1 MSRKNGLAPTAGAL
15 LVMSAFG
22 PVWGQEAPAAAT
34 QVAAAGEAQPLV
46 LETVTVTARRRS
58 EEAQSVPAPISVV
71 SGQQLEAQGIYQVQD
86 LQQVLPNVSSQ
97 FLHARQSS
105 VAVRGIGNNTA
116 NEGLEGS
123 VGLYLDNVFLGRPGQ
138 AVFDLLDLA
147 QIELLRGPQGTLFGK
162 NTTAGVLNISTRLP
176 TFVPEGSIEA
186 SLGNRGTRQLKGSY
200 SAPVSDT
207 VALRVSAY
215 GTHDDGWLKNLQDNR
230 RFDEINR
237 QGVRAQVLVKQGA
250 DFSLRLIAE
259 HNEEQSSTGTLVP
272 YSYAP
277 LSRGTAGNNL
287 ASNPTTYAAWAVARG
302 ATQVITNPYDY
313 NVSIDAEQ
321 QANVHQSAFSAEA
334 NWNLG
339 GYRLTSVTAW
349 RDWNFS
355 PLNDL
360 DGTNLASLTG
370 GFKTKEDQ
378 YSQEFRLASPTG
390 GFQDYVVGAY
400 FYRQKASSYNH
411 YETGPLAVALSG
423 GAYPNNNLLSGNGQA
438 TTDSQALFGQDTLHL
453 TPEFDL
459 TGGLRLT
466 SERKAARIA
475 QNDLAVLPSSPPV
488 FASLPIFAHWDSGD
502 LSRKDNSA
510 AALLNTSWKAGPGVL
525 AYATLSHGE
534 KSGGYNVNSVGS
546 VGSAFGVDAVT
557 IQPEKADNLDLGVK
571 TTWWDNRLRVNGNL
585 FVTKVRDY
593 QAVTSRFYAA
603 TQGNIGVLT
612 NVGDLTSKGLEFDV
626 RARVAQR
633 LTLNLNGAYTH
644 ATFDSGTAPAPYE
657 VFNDVGNPASPLQG
671 YGKGVRSIAGNWVN
685 GAPKWTVNLG
695 GQYRHPAGDAGEP
708 YLNANWSW
716 RSETFGDINNS
727 SYSRI
732 PSYGIANLAAGWRV
746 AQGGGQWDLSIWVK
760 NVTDKHHF
768 LGLTSL
774 NNNAYAAS
782 AGQPRTVGASV
793 RYDL

>member
-1 MSRKNGLAPTAGAL
+1 MSKKNLRVPTVGAL
-15 LVMSAFG
+15 LVATAFG
-22 PVWGQEAPAAAT
+22 PARAQVAPAIDAT
-34 QVAAAGEAQPLV
+34 QVAAAREAPSLV
-46 LETVTVTARRRS
+46 LETVTVTARRRV
-58 EEAQSVPAPISVV
+58 ENAQAVPAPISVV

-86 LQQVLPNVSSQ
+86 LQQALPNVTSQ

-138 AVFDLLDLA
+138 AVFDLLDLE

-162 NTTAGVLNISTRLP
+162 NTTAGVLNISTRQP
-176 TFVPEGSIEA
+176 TFEPEGHVEA
-186 SLGNRGTRQLKGSY
+186 TLGSRGTKQLKGSY
-200 SAPVSDT
+200 SGPLADS
-207 VALRVSAY
+207 VAFRVSAY
-215 GTHDDGWLKNLQDNR
+215 GTHDDGWLKNLQDDR
-230 RFDEINR
+230 HFDEINR
-237 QGVRAQVLVKQGA
+237 QGVRAQVLVKPGA

-259 HNEEQSSTGTLVP
+259 HNEEQSNTGTLVP
-272 YSYAP
+272 YAYAP
-277 LSRGTAGNNL
+277 LSRGTPGNNQAGN
-287 ASNPTTYAAWAVARG
+287 ATTYAAWALARG
-302 ATQVITNPYDY
+302 ATQVITDPYDY
-313 NVSIDAEQ
+313 NVSINAAQ

-349 RDWNFS
+349 RDWKFI

-360 DGTNLASLTG
+360 DGTSLASLTG

-400 FYRQKASSYNH
+400 FYHQKASSYNH
-411 YETGPLAVALSG
+411 YETGPLANALSG

-438 TTDSQALFGQDTLHL
+438 TTDSYALFGQDTLHL
-453 TPEFDL
+453 TPAFDL
-459 TGGLRLT
+459 TAGLRLN
-466 SERKAARIA
+466 SERKTARIV
-475 QNDLAVLPSSPPV
+475 QNDLAVLPSP
-488 FASLPIFAHWDSGD
+488 FAALPIYAHWDSGD
-502 LSRKDNSA
+502 LNRKDDSA
-510 AALLNTSWKAGPGVL
+510 AALLNTSWKAAEGLL

-534 KSGGYNVNSVGS
+534 KSGGYNVNSVAS

-557 IQPEKADNLDLGVK
+557 IQPEKADNVDVGVK
-571 TTWWDNRLRVNGNL
+571 TTWWDNRVLVNANL
-585 FVTKVRDY
+585 FLTKVRDY

-612 NVGDLTSKGLEFDV
+612 NVGDLTSKGLEFDI
-626 RARVAQR
+626 RARVAQD
-633 LTLNLNGAYTH
+633 LTLSLNGAYTH
-644 ATFDSGTAPAPYE
+644 ATFDSGIAPAPFE

-685 GAPKWTVNLG
+685 GAPKWTFNLG
-695 GQYRHPAGDAGEP
+695 GQYRHAAGDAGEL

-716 RSETFGDINNS
+716 RSETYGDINNS

-732 PSYGIANLAAGWRV
+732 PSYGIGNLAAGWRIP
-746 AQGGGQWDLSIWVK
+746 QGSGQWDLSLWVK
-760 NVTDKHHF
+760 NVSDKHYF

-782 AGQPRTVGASV
+782 AGLPRTVGASV
-793 RYDL
+793 RYDF